1 MAGRKDPIK
10 ELAVFLAGNAWS
22 YDRLEVAV
30 RAVCEAKKRPGNP
43 SLAVTTY
50 EVERGRAAFEAQE
63 RVIVRV
69 KRRKRKRP
77 ITGRL
82 F

>member
-1 MAGRKDPIK
+1 MAGRKDSIK

-43 SLAVTTY
+43 SLAVALY
-50 EVERGRAAFEAQE
+50 EQEQGRRANQGSE

-69 KRRKRKRP
+69 KVKRRKVEK
-77 ITGRL
+77 TDRL